1 MTKRQG
7 RTASGAAPA
16 TRAGG
21 ITDVVFAGER
31 GGRDARLGACAL
43 GVVIVYGAALA
54 LTEALG
60 APVAN
65 WSAEMAA
72 RIHDA
77 IARERAVDLSP
88 PPPPLPPPSPPPSA
102 TPAPS
107 APRPVH
113 ATPARAARP
122 SPPAQAGKLTA
133 VANAP
138 ADFSGAAFVVGGAAT
153 FPGGVTAISGKA
165 TSPGGSGAAAGAG
178 GDAVRARPPS
188 RARAVSLDQAA
199 WSCPWPAEADA
210 EQVNEKTVVLRV
222 RVQPDGR
229 AETVEVVSDPG
240 FGFGAAARAC
250 ALGTR
255 FEPAHDTDGHP
266 IAAQSAPIRVHFF
279 R

>member
-1 MTKRQG
+1 VTKRQE
-7 RTASGAAPA
+7 RTASSA
-16 TRAGG
+16 RAGG
-21 ITDVVFAGER
+21 ITDLVFAGER
-31 GGRDARLGACAL
+31 GGRDARLAGCAL
-43 GVVIVYGAALA
+43 AVVIVYGAVLA
-54 LTEALG
+54 LSEALG

-77 IARERAVDLSP
+77 ISRERAVDLSP
-88 PPPPLPPPSPPPSA
+88 PPPPPPPVEPPPRA
-102 TPAPS
+102 APVVS

-113 ATPARAARP
+113 ATPARAAAP
-122 SPPAQAGKLTA
+122 SAPAQAGKLTA
-133 VANAP
+133 VSNAP
-138 ADFSGAAFVVGGAAT
+138 ADFTGAAFVVGGAAT
-153 FPGGVTAISGKA
+153 FPGGVTATSGKA
-165 TSPGGSGAAAGAG
+165 TAPGTSGAPAGNSG
-178 GDAVRARPPS
+178 GDAVRGRAAS

-210 EQVNEKTVVLRV
+210 EQVNERTVVLRV

-255 FEPAHDTDGHP
+255 FEPARNGDGQP
-266 IAAQSAPIRVHFF
+266 IVALSAPIRVHFY

>member
-1 MTKRQG
+1 MTKRRQ
-7 RTASGAAPA
+7 RTTHPTG
-16 TRAGG
+16 GG

-31 GGRDARLGACAL
+31 GGRDARLAACAL
-43 GVVIVYGAALA
+43 GVVIVYGAVLA
-54 LTEALG
+54 LSEALG

-88 PPPPLPPPSPPPSA
+88 PPPPPPPAEPPPSV
-102 TPAPS
+102 PAVVS

-113 ATPARAARP
+113 APARAAAP
-122 SPPAQAGKLTA
+122 SAPARAGKLTA
-133 VANAP
+133 VANEP
-138 ADFSGAAFVVGGAAT
+138 ADFTGGAFVVGGAAT
-153 FPGGVTAISGKA
+153 FPGGVTATSGKA
-165 TSPGGSGAAAGAG
+165 TAPGTSGAPSGIA
-178 GDAVRARPPS
+178 GDAIRAHAPS

-222 RVQPDGR
+222 RVRPDGR

-250 ALGTR
+250 AVATR
-255 FEPAHDTDGHP
+255 FEPARDDDGHP
-266 IAAQSAPIRVHFF
+266 IAALSAPIRVHFF

>member
-1 MTKRQG
+1 MKQ
-7 RTASGAAPA
+7 AA
-16 TRAGG
+16 RAHQGG

-31 GGRDARLGACAL
+31 GGRDARLAACAL
-43 GVVIVYGAALA
+43 AVVVLYGGALG
-54 LTEALG
+54 LSEVLG

-88 PPPPLPPPSPPPSA
+88 PPPPPPPPAAEP
-102 TPAPS
+102 PAP
-107 APRPVH
+107 APPAVRAPHPVH
-113 ATPARAARP
+113 APAPARAAAP

-133 VANAP
+133 VANDP
-138 ADFSGAAFVVGGAAT
+138 VDFTGGAFVVGGAAT
-153 FPGGVTAISGKA
+153 FPGGVTSAQGKGVRPGTTTDPSA
-165 TSPGGSGAAAGAG
+165 TGT
-178 GDAVRARPPS
+178 GDAGRGRAPS
-188 RARAVSLDQAA
+188 RARPVSLDQAA

-222 RVQPDGR
+222 RVKADGR
-229 AETVEVVSDPG
+229 AEAVDVLSDPG

-250 ALGTR
+250 ALLTR
-255 FEPAHDTDGHP
+255 FEPARDAGGQP
-266 IAAQSAPIRVHFF
+266 IAALSAPIRVHFS